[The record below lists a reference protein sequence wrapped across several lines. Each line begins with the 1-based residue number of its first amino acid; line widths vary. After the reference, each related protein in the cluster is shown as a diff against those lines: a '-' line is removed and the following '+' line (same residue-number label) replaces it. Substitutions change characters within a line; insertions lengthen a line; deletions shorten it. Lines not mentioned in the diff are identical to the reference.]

1 MEAISLL
8 NEIKNKEYYSQEKI
22 DILNDKILNIDNLN
36 KNLLDTNQNLISTK
50 EKLEIKLNQISEKEN
65 KEKSS
70 TITVNYTISQEKVEI
85 ISNLERKNKLEKEF
99 IKNLTVDNSEK
110 IIINGKNK
118 YLKKILNLKR

>member
-118 YLKKILNLKR
+118 YLKYVH

>member
-36 KNLLDTNQNLISTK
+36 TNLLDTNQNLISTK

-70 TITVNYTISQEKVEI
+70 TITVNYTISQENVEI

-118 YLKKILNLKR
+118 YLKR